1 MLPIGRLLPAILC
14 LCSMPALA
22 QDHQNKLSVPGTI
35 PTTQMPD
42 FRTTPPPTEP
52 WRIIPKTPGD
62 QPMNALIVPDHD
74 AVLTPGGIPT
84 DEFCLAI
91 RSYVVARDSKDSD
104 SVHPAGYT
112 TCVPA
117 SRYRL
122 RKTVMQQE
130 STGK

>member
-1 MLPIGRLLPAILC
+1 MLPIGRLLLAVC

-22 QDHQNKLSVPGTI
+22 QDHQNKLNGPDTI
-35 PTTQMPD
+35 PTTQIPD
-42 FRTTPPPTEP
+42 FRPTPSATEP

-62 QPMNALIVPDHD
+62 QSMKFLIAPNDE
-74 AVLTPGGIPT
+74 AVLTPGAMPT
-84 DEFCLAI
+84 DQFCLAI

-117 SRYRL
+117 SRFQL
-122 RKTVMQQE
+122 KKTVVQQE